1 MPSSLIERNLHQCL
15 QLATLVQVQS
25 GPGLLLQVYAYAVNT
40 VLLSFCEDCEQ
51 HDGHAQFAP
60 PLLLHALGQAQEQHD
75 RAVAKANDG
84 SVPLDSPT
92 VRTQFISR

>member
-1 MPSSLIERNLHQCL
+1 MYSWLGRNKRD
-15 QLATLVQVQS
+15 LVRAAVWRVFVTN
-25 GPGLLLQVYAYAVNT
+25 LCNMQVYEYAVNT
-40 VLLSFCEDCEQ
+40 VLLSFCEDCEE

-60 PLLLHALGQAQEQHD
+60 PLLLHALGQAQEHHD